1 MQISHED
8 SHKKEYMNKYELQML
23 CISSTGSIVWLSAQ

>member
-8 SHKKEYMNKYELQML
+8 SHKEEYVKKYELQML
-23 CISSTGSIVWLSAQ
+23 CNTGSIVWLCAQ